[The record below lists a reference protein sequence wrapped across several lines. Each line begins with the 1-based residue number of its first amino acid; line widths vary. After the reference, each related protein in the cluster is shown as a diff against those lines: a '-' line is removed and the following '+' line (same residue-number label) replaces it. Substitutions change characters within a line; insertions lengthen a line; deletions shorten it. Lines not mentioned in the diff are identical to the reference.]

1 MRGGGKKTGTV
12 RLTEKR
18 LSLKSVGLIDKETD
32 IEDDC
37 YVRDNVRN
45 INRNPLIT

>member
-1 MRGGGKKTGTV
+1 MRRGSKKTGTV

-18 LSLKSVGLIDKETD
+18 LSLRSVGLKDKGTD

-37 YVRDNVRN
+37 YVRDNVRD